1 MALIYLWTK
10 VGITLLSSRIRLV
23 KSGFK
28 ETLVSFTRLAI
39 YLRVH
44 ASSISAKK
52 TEARKK
58 NPPRIYNR
66 TLKKV

>member
-28 ETLVSFTRLAI
+28 ETLVSFTRLEI
-39 YLRVH
+39 YLGVH
-44 ASSISAKK
+44 ASVSFYLREENRSEKK
-52 TEARKK
+52 KI
-58 NPPRIYNR
+58 PRAFIIEH
-66 TLKKV
+66 

>member
-1 MALIYLWTK
+1 MTLIYLWTK

-39 YLRVH
+39 YLGVH
-44 ASSISAKK
+44 ASVGFYLREENRSEKK
-52 TEARKK
+52 KSPAH
-58 NPPRIYNR
+58 
-66 TLKKV
+66 L